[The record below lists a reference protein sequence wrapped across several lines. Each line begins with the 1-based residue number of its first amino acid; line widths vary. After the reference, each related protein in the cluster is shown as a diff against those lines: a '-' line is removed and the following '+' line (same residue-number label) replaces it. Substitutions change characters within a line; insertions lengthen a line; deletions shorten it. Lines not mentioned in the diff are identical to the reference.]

1 MGSACDVMPDGL
13 DDAPDDA
20 PAAAGPGP
28 ASVYR
33 LLGVPRLMLSNFQ
46 QAASTTAFEWK
57 VSWGFLKCYG
67 GPSLWGAFGEM
78 TCDFDF
84 LAEIPA

>member
-33 LLGVPRLMLSNFQ
+33 PLGVPRLMLSNFQ
-46 QAASTTAFEWK
+46 EAASTTASSVHK
-57 VSWGFLKCYG
+57 VLNKEM
-67 GPSLWGAFGEM
+67 LWGALTVGRFW
-78 TCDFDF
+78 
-84 LAEIPA
+84 

>member
-46 QAASTTAFEWK
+46 EAASTAFEWK
-57 VSWGFLKCYG
+57 GSKKCYG